1 MHIIVGLGNPGKK
14 YDATRHNIGFE
25 AIDMLAKRN
34 NIEVKK
40 LKHKAL
46 CGEGTIGGNKVLLVK
61 PQTFMNLSGQ
71 SLLDIVQFYKVDPKN
86 IVVLYDDIDIPVGT
100 LRIREKGS
108 SGTHNGMKSIIYL
121 LQTDQFPRIR
131 IGVGK
136 PQFGDLADYILGRF
150 PKEEIPTMLETLER
164 ASQAVETLVKDGIAV
179 SMNRY
184 NG

>member
-136 PQFGDLADYILGRF
+136 PQFGDLADYVLGRF